1 MIQPHGGSIYNPGP
15 LENNLSKTVV
25 SPISCLKLQS
35 LLSPF
40 FPKSSADHV
49 SVGLE
54 EACTRK
60 PLQEQVDSATLPDE
74 EEEGDAARSTSVNL
88 MDANTT

>member
-1 MIQPHGGSIYNPGP
+1 M
-15 LENNLSKTVV
+15 V
-25 SPISCLKLQS
+25 SLIGCLKLQA

-40 FPKSSADHV
+40 CPKSSADHV
-49 SVGLE
+49 SEGLE

-60 PLQEQVDSATLPDE
+60 PLQEQADSATLPDE
-74 EEEGDAARSTSVNL
+74 EEDGDAARSTSVNL